1 MIVRSACACGMDGI
15 ILQRQGCAQIGP
27 LGIKASTG
35 SLFRMRLIDYR
46 TLGNKIP
53 IQRANSARDHLI
65 SHGIAASRITAK
77 GYGEQQLVASND
89 TDAGRAQ
96 NRRVELRFQ

>member
-15 ILQRQGCAQIGP
+15 ILKRQGCTQTGP
-27 LGIKASTG
+27 LRIKASTG
-35 SLFRMRLIDYR
+35 SLFRIRLIDYR
-46 TLGNKIP
+46 TLENKIS
-53 IQRANSARDHLI
+53 IQRVNSARDHLI

-77 GYGEQQLVASND
+77 GYGEQQPVASND

-96 NRRVELRFQ
+96 NRWVELRLQ